1 MTKTAYPSGLVASQ
15 VNGTITGQNNPVGKG
30 SDNTTSYAEG
40 ALRTGYNAES
50 YMIYG
55 FDLSDIP
62 DGATIVRVTCSAR
75 GFVSDARDER
85 ISVRQLQMFSGS
97 VAKGTARTLSAVAN
111 AYSLDAGTWT
121 LAELRNARIRAYAK
135 RGTSNVSTSYT
146 LGFYGATLTVVYD
159 YNDKRYL
166 VKTGAS
172 QWSEVSKVYEK
183 TSSGMVERSLETV
196 MTEIQNGKKMRYVGG
211 Y

>member
-1 MTKTAYPSGLVASQ
+1 MESL

-62 DGATIVRVTCSAR
+62 DGATIVSVTCSAR
-75 GFVSDARDER
+75 GFVSNNRDER
-85 ISVRQLQMFSGS
+85 ISVRQLQMFSGN
-97 VAKGTARTLSAVAN
+97 VAKGTARTISQVASS
-111 AYSLDAGTWT
+111 YSLDVGTWT
-121 LAELRNARIRAYAK
+121 VSELKNARIRVYAK
-135 RGTSNVSTSYT
+135 RGTSNVSSNYT
-146 LGFYGATLTVVYD
+146 IRFYGATLTVVYD

-166 VKTGAS
+166 IKTGAS
-172 QWSEVSKVYEK
+172 QWTEVSRVFEK
-183 TSSGMVERSLETV
+183 TASGMVERSLETV
-196 MTEIQNGKKMRYVGG
+196 MADIQNGKQMTYGG
-211 Y
+211 VFNG